1 MCFVNFLCIK
11 PFVLLTCC
19 VITLKMAKKVKSAKR
34 TTSNK
39 PAPVKGKGDYTD
51 ADRKMMADIS
61 RRIPDLS
68 LSSVGRKVGSKF
80 GLGDLGEAAGK
91 GLASLFGMGDYTV
104 TSNSLMQMGKLNA
117 NEVPQFSKD
126 GKRGIRVTEREYIGD
141 VYSGGTLVNGST
153 TFSVNNFV
161 LNPGDKKTFPWLYHI
176 AKGFEQWEPLGV
188 VFEFVSTSSEFN
200 GVSQALGTVIMATDY
215 DTSDPIYA
223 SKIEMENAGYANS
236 TKPSHTA
243 MHGVECDPSE
253 RATKLLHC
261 GVPNPGEEKFYDLG
275 RFSIATQ
282 GCSAVN
288 QNLGELWISYDLVFY
303 KKQLATDVTIA
314 RSLFATTGTVATL
327 AGSYAGNPPHFWTGS
342 NTDELTYSLEPSG
355 SYNMGKISFPPTQG
369 NGVYQLSY
377 FAKMPGGYPL
387 YNDIFPVSQRVNC
400 SFESVY
406 LLSDENP
413 PGTFTY
419 GISVTIRITGRNASF
434 CFGVSAVPITS
445 GQWTL
450 TTANPKQTW
459 T

>member
-1 MCFVNFLCIK
+1 
-11 PFVLLTCC
+11 
-19 VITLKMAKKVKSAKR
+19 MAKKVKSAKKS
-34 TTSNK
+34 TSNK
-39 PAPVKGKGDYTD
+39 PAPVKGRGDYTD

-104 TSNSLMQMGKLNA
+104 TSNSLMQMGKLSA

-141 VYSGGTLVNGST
+141 VYSGGTLVSGST
-153 TFSVNNFV
+153 SFSINNFT
-161 LNPGDKKTFPWLYHI
+161 LNPGDKRTFPWLHHV
-176 AKGFEQWEPLGV
+176 ARGFEQWEPLGI

-215 DTSDPIYA
+215 DTADPIYA
-223 SKIEMENAGYANS
+223 TKIEMENAGYANS

-243 MHGVECDPSE
+243 MHGIECEPSE
-253 RATKLLHC
+253 RATRLLHC

-303 KKQLATDVTIA
+303 KKQLATDTTIA
-314 RSLFATTGTVATL
+314 RSLFASTGTVAEL
-327 AGSYAGNPPHFWTGS
+327 AGSYAGAPPHFGAGS
-342 NTDELTYSLEPSG
+342 NTDELTYSLVPSG
-355 SYNMGKISFPPTQG
+355 SYHKGKISFPPTQG
-369 NGVYQLSY
+369 SGVYQLTY
-377 FAKMPGGYPL
+377 FAVLDGAYPPFANL
-387 YNDIFPVSQRVNC
+387 FPVGDRVNC
-400 SFESVY
+400 AFEDDALV
-406 LLSDENP
+406 EVERP
-413 PGTFTY
+413 PGTFQY
-419 GISVTIRITGRNASF
+419 GVTVTVRITGRNASF
-434 CFGVSAVPITS
+434 AFGANAMPIMICH
-445 GQWTL
+445 WTL
-450 TTANPKQTW
+450 TSANPQQTW